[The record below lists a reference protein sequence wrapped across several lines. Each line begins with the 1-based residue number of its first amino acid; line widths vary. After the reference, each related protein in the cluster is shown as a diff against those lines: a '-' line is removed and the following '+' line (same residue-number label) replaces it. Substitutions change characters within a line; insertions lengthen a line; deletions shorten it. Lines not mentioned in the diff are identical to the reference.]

1 MRWTPGGRSSNVED
15 RRSQSGGRFPFP
27 GGLRVG
33 GGLGL
38 GTILLL
44 AVLSIVF
51 KTDFLSLLTSGEVPI
66 GGAGSSAPAR
76 PVNDPAEE
84 PMVEFVSFVLNDAQ
98 AIWARLLAQ
107 AGTPYEDTRLVLFR
121 DAIDSACGFAQSA
134 TGPFYCPG
142 DRKVYID
149 LGFFTELRERFG
161 APGDFAQAY
170 VLAHEIGHHVQTLLG
185 TEAAVRR
192 AQREG
197 GEGSAL
203 SVATELQA
211 DCYAG
216 IWAHWTAN
224 EAHLEEGDI
233 EEGLGAAAAVGDD
246 RLQRQGGG
254 RINPDAFTHGSSRER
269 AAWFR
274 RGYESGSLDAC
285 DTFASRP

>member
-1 MRWTPGGRSSNVED
+1 MRWTPGGRSTNVED
-15 RRSQSGGRFPFP
+15 RRGQSAGRFP
-27 GGLRVG
+27 GGLRMG

-51 KTDFLSLLTSGEVPI
+51 KTDFLSLLTTGEAP
-66 GGAGSSAPAR
+66 GGGDSSAPAR
-76 PVNDPAEE
+76 PVDDPAEE
-84 PMVEFVSFVLNDAQ
+84 PQVQFVSFVLDDAQ

-107 AGTPYEDTRLVLFR
+107 TGTPYEDTRLVLFR
-121 DAIDSACGFAQSA
+121 DAVDSACGFAQAA

-149 LGFFTELRERFG
+149 LGFFAELKERFG

-185 TEAAVRR
+185 TESAVRR
-192 AQREG
+192 AQRG
-197 GEGSAL
+197 GEGPAL

-246 RLQRQGGG
+246 RIQRQGGG
-254 RINPDAFTHGSSRER
+254 RVNPDAFTHGSSRDR

-274 RGYESGSLDAC
+274 RGYDSGTIDAC
-285 DTFASRP
+285 DTFSSGR